1 MNASF
6 ATEGTYSPD
15 ALIAGNHHL
24 LVGRKVTILSGQNLV
39 RGAVLGRI
47 TASGNY
53 VLSLSAAAD
62 GSQTPDLILA
72 EDVNATAGNRQ
83 AMAYARGDFN
93 STALILGASHTVAS
107 ITEGLRAK
115 GITLVAGLS

>member
-6 ATEGTYSPD
+6 VTEGTYSPD

-24 LVGRKVTILSGQNLV
+24 LVGRKVTVLSGQNLV
-39 RGAVLGRI
+39 RGAVIGKI
-47 TASGNY
+47 TASGKY
-53 VLSLSAAAD
+53 VLSLTASAD

-72 EDVNATAGNRQ
+72 EDCNASGGDKQ

-93 STALILGASHTVAS
+93 SAALTLGTAHTVAS

-115 GITLVAGLS
+115 GITLVAGMN

>member
-6 ATEGTYSPD
+6 STEGTMSHD

-39 RGAVLGRI
+39 RGTVLGKV
-47 TASGNY
+47 TASSRY
-53 VLSLSAAAD
+53 VLSLSASAD

-72 EDVNATAGNRQ
+72 EDVNATAGDKQ
-83 AMAYARGDFN
+83 AMAYSRGDFN
-93 STALILGASHTVAS
+93 SAAITLGTAHTVAS
-107 ITEGLRAK
+107 VTEGLRAK
-115 GITLVAGLS
+115 GITLVAAMT

>member
-24 LVGRKVTILSGQNLV
+24 LVGRKVTILSGQNVV
-39 RGAVLGRI
+39 RGAVLGKV
-47 TASGNY
+47 TASSKY

-72 EDVNATAGNRQ
+72 EDCNASAGDKQ

-93 STALILGASHTVAS
+93 ATALTLGAAHTVAS

-115 GITLVAGLS
+115 GVVLVPGMN